1 MAFNSALARP
11 QQDRS
16 MVGTQVQS
24 CFLCRQPFDTGCGA
38 CCETFA
44 GGLAGH
50 ARTPELRVWPNI
62 STSCLLCPITFRGGT
77 IPAGY
82 SDTTSLE
89 RRSHAEPEEFQ
100 GLEGKSPAMGQSSGL
115 SLARPI
121 RPFVDVSVLIL
132 ASTQMCLRIK
142 SDPSPKSVVPRIVF
156 LDELS
161 IFFHNIFPSRLWPP
175 LG

>member
-16 MVGTQVQS
+16 MVGTQVKG

-62 STSCLLCPITFRGGT
+62 STSRLLCPITFRRRT

-82 SDTTSLE
+82 S
-89 RRSHAEPEEFQ
+89 RRDFGGEADVR
-100 GLEGKSPAMGQSSGL
+100 
-115 SLARPI
+115 LAR
-121 RPFVDVSVLIL
+121 DLGVSGID
-132 ASTQMCLRIK
+132 SHKPTSQ
-142 SDPSPKSVVPRIVF
+142 D
-156 LDELS
+156 
-161 IFFHNIFPSRLWPP
+161 
-175 LG
+175 